1 MSAVQATSV
10 PVTYAAVV
18 VARTRLTIGLRAIGW
33 IPEEALLALLTEVTG
48 RVVPAVQAHAM
59 AVARGCVAVA
69 LTRATVCGFAL
80 SCIAIESFRTDLT
93 ILPSCVVRAIG
104 TLAGTVA

>member
-1 MSAVQATSV
+1 M
-10 PVTYAAVV
+10 V
-18 VARTRLTIGLRAIGW
+18 VARTRLTVGLCAIGW
-33 IPEEALLALLTEVTG
+33 IPEEALLTLLTEVAG

-59 AVARGCVAVA
+59 PIAGGCVAVA

-80 SCIAIESFRTDLT
+80 SRIAVESFSTELT